1 MGTFCELPGENS
13 GLEGH
18 QAVSKSL
25 LAGLWRCSVTAG
37 TEGKKAKAGAVTVVA
52 AGCKAVPFE
61 HGVVINEE
69 LGGFCSAVGPRRLFY
84 H

>member
-18 QAVSKSL
+18 QDVSKSL
-25 LAGLWRCSVTAG
+25 LAGLWRCSVRAG

-69 LGGFCSAVGPRRLFY
+69 LGGFCSAVGPRRLF
-84 H
+84 HH